1 MKGRKGRYYL
11 GRVVKSGCMDQ
22 DKLIEALRNPVVVEK
37 GKYKWTI
44 VDIQEGIVGKSSY
57 VFGNLA
63 KYEDTGTVPIVEETE
78 RAQYELPVPGLLV
91 AKSPFVYFR
100 DFSGIAYMHVWNSI
114 EEQAF
119 RRRFARIV
127 CKKYDDFFVDCAIEA
142 ITDLRTFVNK
152 VESLNVIFEIK
163 ARVQPPNPL
172 FGICWKP
179 LHDYITERNAT
190 SVSVKEESSPGKGG
204 LKTQLQ
210 EIIRKVLR
218 EEFSTLLKPS
228 MTDAALLMA
237 TDGYGRGQ
245 VVGVDADN
253 AQVVVRTSDT
263 QKSFLFEKE
272 PVAQSLAEHV
282 YQMLEHVSLERKMS
296 HAGN

>member
-1 MKGRKGRYYL
+1 MTHTYAR
-11 GRVVKSGCMDQ
+11 
-22 DKLIEALRNPVVVEK
+22 
-37 GKYKWTI
+37 
-44 VDIQEGIVGKSSY
+44 
-57 VFGNLA
+57 
-63 KYEDTGTVPIVEETE
+63 
-78 RAQYELPVPGLLV
+78 RA
-91 AKSPFVYFR
+91 
-100 DFSGIAYMHVWNSI
+100 
-114 EEQAF
+114 
-119 RRRFARIV
+119 
-127 CKKYDDFFVDCAIEA
+127 
-142 ITDLRTFVNK
+142 
-152 VESLNVIFEIK
+152 
-163 ARVQPPNPL
+163 
-172 FGICWKP
+172 
-179 LHDYITERNAT
+179 
-190 SVSVKEESSPGKGG
+190 
-204 LKTQLQ
+204 